1 MQGLIEPFWLLAFC
15 CVVYFTTISTSSI
28 AGSDLLLR
36 SKTCPIAAGRRFFY
50 SVVVFY
56 FHGSTM
62 GCFRR
67 YIRFVGPKLYLVP
80 ALWDAF
86 DVTLIC
92 FVGSKLSSVFC
103 FGPRSKISF
112 RCGWWCWWAV
122 CHCLWWVLFDG
133 FQHSSILLHDQ
144 QMFHS
149 SDCITLVWCPSVVF
163 ERLILWG
170 GFLSP
175 THARSVRDWC
185 KRGCKSWS
193 LEWPLLSR
201 WLCVSVDVAS

>member
-1 MQGLIEPFWLLAFC
+1 MQGWIEPFWLLAFC

-36 SKTCPIAAGRRFFY
+36 SKACPIAAGRRFFY

-86 DVTLIC
+86 DVTL
-92 FVGSKLSSVFC
+92 FSSAQSYPVFFGSGPVRKSVSGVDGDVGGLYVIVYGGC
-103 FGPRSKISF
+103 
-112 RCGWWCWWAV
+112 
-122 CHCLWWVLFDG
+122 FDG

-149 SDCITLVWCPSVVF
+149 SDCITLVWCPSVCFWEVDF
-163 ERLILWG
+163 VRGIS
-170 GFLSP
+170 FA
-175 THARSVRDWC
+175 HVRSQR
-185 KRGCKSWS
+185 KKLAQTGM
-193 LEWPLLSR
+193 
-201 WLCVSVDVAS
+201 

>member
-1 MQGLIEPFWLLAFC
+1 MQGWIEPFWLLAFC

-36 SKTCPIAAGRRFFY
+36 SKACPIAAGRRSFY

-92 FVGSKLSSVFC
+92 FRRPKAIQCFLVRAPFENQFPVWMVMLVGCMSLFMVGVDRWFSAFLYSLAWSTNVSFFRLYHPRLVSFC
-103 FGPRSKISF
+103 CFWEVDFVRGISF
-112 RCGWWCWWAV
+112 AHACSQRKR
-122 CHCLWWVLFDG
+122 
-133 FQHSSILLHDQ
+133 
-144 QMFHS
+144 
-149 SDCITLVWCPSVVF
+149 LVQT
-163 ERLILWG
+163 G
-170 GFLSP
+170 M
-175 THARSVRDWC
+175 
-185 KRGCKSWS
+185 
-193 LEWPLLSR
+193 
-201 WLCVSVDVAS
+201 